1 MSRVYKI
8 LLLLLTVWIYCACAA
23 KKKKTSTAS
32 TTSGTSKT
40 TSSSSSSKKEST
52 RTQKDIDKEAKSQA
66 DIQKKL
72 EQLRDKINK
81 NGVVSLTDDTFSKF
95 VTDRPREYNAVLMF
109 TATDPMYNCGVC
121 VRAKGVF
128 EDVAKAYN
136 LQYNFTTASI
146 EDRVVFFRVEVD
158 DARQIF
164 GSLQLET
171 VPRFYALPPTTKD
184 SPKLKLES
192 LEIESRSFL
201 EGLPTAIKF
210 VSEVTKVKV
219 RLNHLSFGSSHLV
232 NPTIYFIR
240 FKFSTILL

>member
-1 MSRVYKI
+1 MSRLYKI

-23 KKKKTSTAS
+23 KKKKTTTTTS

-40 TSSSSSSKKEST
+40 TSSSNKKEST

-109 TATDPMYNCGVC
+109 TATDPMYKCGVC

-128 EDVAKAYN
+128 EDLAKAYN

-146 EDRVVFFRVEVD
+146 EERVVFFRVEVD

-219 RLNHLSFGSSHLV
+219 RLNHLSLGSSHLV
-232 NPTIYFIR
+232 TSTIYFIR
-240 FKFSTILL
+240 FKF

>member
-1 MSRVYKI
+1 MSRLYKI

-23 KKKKTSTAS
+23 KKKKTTTTTS

-40 TSSSSSSKKEST
+40 TSSSNKKEST

-81 NGVVSLTDDTFSKF
+81 NGVVSLSDDTFSKF

-109 TATDPMYNCGVC
+109 TATDPMYKCGVC

-128 EDVAKAYN
+128 EDLAKAYN

-146 EDRVVFFRVEVD
+146 EERVVFFRVEVD

-219 RLNHLSFGSSHLV
+219 RLNHLSLGSSHLV
-232 NPTIYFIR
+232 TSTIYFIR
-240 FKFSTILL
+240 FKF